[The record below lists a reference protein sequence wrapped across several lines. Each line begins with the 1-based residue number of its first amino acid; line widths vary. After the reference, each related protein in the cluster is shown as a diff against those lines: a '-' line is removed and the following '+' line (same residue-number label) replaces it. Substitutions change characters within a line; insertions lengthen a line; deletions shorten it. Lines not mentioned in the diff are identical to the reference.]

1 MGRKIKVIGNSIGN
15 IEKAIINHLKSK
27 EMTNKYDTFRK
38 LMGVYREDI
47 VPEDEHNVVVHL
59 HSGSSEG
66 YYVCLGTL
74 KNNELTN
81 YFFIRFHCELQ
92 EVIKFQNELLRI
104 LEI

>member
-27 EMTNKYDTFRK
+27 EMTNKYDAFRK

-47 VPEDEHNVVVHL
+47 VPEDEHNVVVHF
-59 HSGSSEG
+59 HSGSNEG
-66 YYVCLGTL
+66 YYVCLGTV
-74 KNNELTN
+74 KGDRITN
-81 YFFIRFHCELQ
+81 YFIFRFHIKLE
-92 EVIKFQNELLRI
+92 EVIKFQNELLTI